1 MQILKALL
9 CHLWCDDEVVALERK
24 HVWDTLLCADSHH
37 YAVGL
42 LAR

>member
-1 MQILKALL
+1 MKALL
-9 CHLWCDDEVVALERK
+9 CQLQRDNVVMEMERK
-24 HVWDTLLCADSHH
+24 HGWDTLLCPDTQH